1 MLKDDG
7 LHHEPTSREEITNL
21 LRLVERDLAQ
31 AEIKSLY
38 PDGRFTFA
46 YNEGGIPDEKLS

>member
-38 PDGRFTFA
+38 PDGRFTFT